1 MKARSN
7 EQKNMN
13 SLFNYIC
20 IYLEE
25 KKKSKNKILT
35 NHQIKTNKIK
45 KN

>member
-35 NHQIKTNKIK
+35 NQIKTNKIK

>member
-20 IYLEE
+20 IYLE

-35 NHQIKTNKIK
+35 NQIK
-45 KN
+45 